1 MHMAQQRRSRKD
13 GAAPDPH
20 EKGLQQDRDR
30 YGVRLIKVVGVVGTA
45 LCLAIIIA
53 FWYWVISVLYSI

>member
-1 MHMAQQRRSRKD
+1 METRRSTRKAKP
-13 GAAPDPH
+13 GSNPH
-20 EKGLQQDRDR
+20 ERRLQRDLDLF
-30 YGVRLIKVVGVVGTA
+30 GVKLIKVVGVVGTA